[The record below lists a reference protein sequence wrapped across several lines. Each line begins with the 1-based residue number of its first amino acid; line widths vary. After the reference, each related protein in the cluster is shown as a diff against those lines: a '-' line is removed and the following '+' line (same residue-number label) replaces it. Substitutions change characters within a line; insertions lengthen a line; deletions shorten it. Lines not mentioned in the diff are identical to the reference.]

1 MKRMTLGL
9 AALSLLGGCA
19 SSQMKST
26 PFYSGLERVY
36 TEKPEDRVNLWPIG
50 YYREPA
56 LSVLWPLFSL
66 TDDHLAVRPVYSQYR
81 QGGKDSGYDEFNFL
95 WPFCQ
100 FDTKHDEHRIFPLY
114 WGEDHFDLFPVFFW
128 TRNWCVIGPYATHKT
143 EDRGTLFPLSWW
155 DLDKQRFWYLAGLG
169 GYWRCNDYRVNHW
182 ALPFYLRNRSGFYSL
197 PFSRLD
203 REGLTEDLYLCGLG
217 GREFA
222 SDGYRRSWA
231 FPFYYHD
238 KDSCY
243 TLLYGNT
250 ATSDWL
256 MPFYFRNETDFH
268 TPVWSVR
275 ANEKTGEKGFF
286 SLPLL
291 SAAFW
296 NTDTCARSWYALLGL
311 AGSKTN
317 TTGTHHEHWA
327 FPLYHWDEGRSF
339 TSLAYG
345 WNGGGSGRTNTWWA
359 AGLVGTR
366 SGAVEGEWAFPFYS
380 RRKNVVFDKHMAL
393 LDAPRGQADKSPSFW
408 LASGNRRS
416 YLLLSDYDES
426 FRAHRGSHKGGD
438 KLMMRYHRKV
448 GNWLFLDRTAD
459 RTVYYDE
466 AKNVVERDEEMAA
479 TSFLLFLYRAQ
490 SKLDRLTHK
499 SSARCRVL
507 WKLWD
512 YERTDD
518 DVKIDTFPFFTY
530 DSKAN
535 GFSKTSLLWRLFRNE
550 YDPRTDKRSVDV
562 LFIPVWR

>member
-1 MKRMTLGL
+1 MKRLTL
-9 AALSLLGGCA
+9 ACLSLALFGGCA
-19 SSQMKST
+19 TSQMKST
-26 PFYSGLERVY
+26 PFYSGSERVY
-36 TEKPEDRVNLWPIG
+36 TGKPEDRVNLWPIG

-66 TDDHLAVRPVYSQYR
+66 TDDHLAVRPIYSQYR

-100 FDTKHDEHRIFPLY
+100 FDTRHDEHRIFPLY

-128 TRNWCVIGPYATHKT
+128 TTNWCVIGPYATHKT
-143 EDRGTLFPLSWW
+143 KDRGTLFPLSWW

-217 GREFA
+217 GHEFA
-222 SDGYRRSWA
+222 SDGYRCSWA

-268 TPVWSVR
+268 TLVWSVR

-296 NTDTCARSWYALLGL
+296 NTNTCARSWYALLGL

-317 TTGTHHEHWA
+317 TSGTHHEHWA

-345 WNGGGSGRTNTWWA
+345 WNGGGNERTNTWWA

-380 RRKNVVFDKHMAL
+380 RRKNVVFDEHMAL
-393 LDAPRGQADKSPSFW
+393 LDAPCEQADKSPSFRFG
-408 LASGNRRS
+408 SGNLRS

-426 FRAHRGSHKGGD
+426 FRAHRGWRKDGD
-438 KLMMRYHRKV
+438 KLMMYYHRKV

-466 AKNVVERDEEMAA
+466 AKNVVEKDDEMDA
-479 TSFLLFLYRAQ
+479 TSFLLFLYRAE

-499 SSARCRVL
+499 SSARHRVL

-512 YERTDD
+512 YERTDE
-518 DVKIDTFPFFTY
+518 DVKIDTFPFFTC

-550 YDPRTDKRSVDV
+550 YDPKTDKRSVDV